1 MAQQTINIGSSAN
14 DGTGDPLRTAFDKI
28 NDNFTELYGSS
39 PFGKQVTISGNEV
52 FANASNADLILNG
65 NGTGGVIASA
75 IKISGTT
82 ISSDDSTQ
90 VQVNE
95 NLDVDGNITASG
107 NITATGNIFAKGNIN
122 LGDAAGDQT
131 KVVGVFEADNIQIDG
146 TTITTNT
153 TNGSVSITGNG
164 TGGVNIDNL
173 TFNDNSITSASN
185 ADINLTPGGTGGVV
199 AGGVRIKG
207 TSLSAD
213 DSSVININEGLVVD
227 GTGNFSGTLTTA
239 AISTTG
245 THTVT
250 GQLNADNL
258 RMDGNTISSTD
269 SNGNI
274 VLTPNGSGAVKING
288 ISIEGAGTDKG
299 HITTDDSTAVT
310 FGESVNVQGGI
321 TISGTTTTA
330 GVSTTGNTTISG
342 SLTAGSVNVGDLN
355 ISADGTITTDT
366 NGDVNIDPAGTGAI
380 NLTAATNVTGTAT
393 VTGQLNVDNLRM
405 DANTISATTGGIT
418 ISPATNQNLALGGLV
433 TATELQSTL
442 GEFTTLR
449 TDTLSTDTSN
459 GDLTIGTQGTGKIVL
474 DVDTISRTGDLE
486 LDVSGSIYLDADS
499 GTIFIQDGTAG
510 TFGQLIRAGS
520 NDLTIASGST
530 QALIFT
536 GANAAFQNNIS
547 VAGTL
552 NTHTIPGGTGT
563 LALTSTAQGAIPTA
577 GNTGTGSIGVGDTLQ
592 ALGTTNEINVDAAG
606 SALSFSLADNISGVT
621 SITVSGSLNTDGILI
636 VDNSISSDRSNDDLT
651 LDANGTGQIVFRA
664 PIQINEGIEEKFETV
679 TGASGVT
686 ALDCS
691 KGHIFYKTGCTGDIT
706 ANFTNLTL
714 SQEYATNLTVI
725 INQGGTPYE
734 ITAVQIGGAGQT
746 LNWQGGSAPTGNA
759 NGIDAFSFTI
769 LNDGGSYVVLGQMVD
784 FT

>member
-65 NGTGGVIASA
+65 NGTGGVVASA

-107 NITATGNIFAKGNIN
+107 DITATGNIFAKGNIN

-153 TNGSVSITGNG
+153 TNGSVTITGNG

-213 DSSVININEGLVVD
+213 DSTIININEGLVVD

-258 RMDGNTISSTD
+258 RMDGNVISSTD

-288 ISIEGAGTDKG
+288 ISIEGTGTDKG
-299 HITTDDSTAVT
+299 HITTDDSTAVS

-405 DANTISATTGGIT
+405 DANTISATSGGIT
-418 ISPATNQNLALGGLV
+418 ISPAANQNLALGGLV
-433 TATELQSTL
+433 TATELQATL

-449 TDTLSTDTSN
+449 ADKLEIDTSD
-459 GDLTIGTQGTGKIVL
+459 GDLTINTQGTGTIDFNTPTQTTIGSAGGASALPGQPTGYLKIK
-474 DVDTISRTGDLE
+474 I
-486 LDVSGSIYLDADS
+486 
-499 GTIFIQDGTAG
+499 
-510 TFGQLIRAGS
+510 
-520 NDLTIASGST
+520 
-530 QALIFT
+530 
-536 GANAAFQNNIS
+536 
-547 VAGTL
+547 AGTL
-552 NTHTIPGGTGT
+552 RVIPFY
-563 LALTSTAQGAIPTA
+563 
-577 GNTGTGSIGVGDTLQ
+577 DQ
-592 ALGTTNEINVDAAG
+592 A
-606 SALSFSLADNISGVT
+606 
-621 SITVSGSLNTDGILI
+621 
-636 VDNSISSDRSNDDLT
+636 
-651 LDANGTGQIVFRA
+651 
-664 PIQINEGIEEKFETV
+664 
-679 TGASGVT
+679 
-686 ALDCS
+686 
-691 KGHIFYKTGCTGDIT
+691 
-706 ANFTNLTL
+706 
-714 SQEYATNLTVI
+714 
-725 INQGGTPYE
+725 
-734 ITAVQIGGAGQT
+734 
-746 LNWQGGSAPTGNA
+746 
-759 NGIDAFSFTI
+759 
-769 LNDGGSYVVLGQMVD
+769 
-784 FT
+784 

>member
-65 NGTGGVIASA
+65 NGTGGVVASA
-75 IKISGTT
+75 IKIKGTT

-153 TNGSVSITGNG
+153 TNGSVTLTGNG

-185 ADINLTPGGTGGVV
+185 ADINLTPGGTGGIV
-199 AGGVRIKG
+199 ASGVRIKG

-213 DSSVININEGLVVD
+213 DSSIININEGLVVD

-239 AISTTG
+239 NIATTG

-250 GQLNADNL
+250 GQLDVDGVRLKDNEITATRTNDNL
-258 RMDGNTISSTD
+258 NISSAGT
-269 SNGNI
+269 
-274 VLTPNGSGAVKING
+274 GSVKING
-288 ISIEGAGTDKG
+288 ISIVGSGSDKG
-299 HITTDDSTAVT
+299 HITTDDSSAVT
-310 FGESVNVQGGI
+310 FGEAVAVQGGI

-330 GVSTTGNTTISG
+330 DVSTTGNTTISG

-355 ISADGTITTDT
+355 ITSDGTITTDT

-380 NLTAATNVTGTAT
+380 NLTASTNVTGTAT

-405 DANTISATTGGIT
+405 DGNTLSATSGGIT
-418 ISPATNQNLALGGLV
+418 ISPAANQSLALGGLV
-433 TATELQSTL
+433 SATEFQATL

-449 TDTLSTDTSN
+449 SDNLSTDTSN
-459 GDLTIGTQGTGKIVL
+459 ADLTIGTQGTGKIVL
-474 DVDTISRTGDLE
+474 DVDTMRRTGDFE
-486 LDVSGSIYLDADS
+486 LDVSGSIYLDADG
-499 GTIFIQDGTAG
+499 GTIFLQDGSTG
-510 TFGQLIRAGS
+510 FGQLLRSGS

-536 GANAAFQNNIS
+536 GANAAFQGNVTATGTVGTSQIAMEGNRIKTTAS
-547 VAGTL
+547 NADLQLETAGTGL
-552 NTHTIPGGTGT
+552 IDIETPTQMTVGAVGAATHLP
-563 LALTSTAQGAIPTA
+563 LDSA
-577 GNTGTGSIGVGDTLQ
+577 
-592 ALGTTNEINVDAAG
+592 NEIRPVG
-606 SALSFSLADNISGVT
+606 YLRIKISGTEYV
-621 SITVSGSLNTDGILI
+621 IPYFN
-636 VDNSISSDRSNDDLT
+636 
-651 LDANGTGQIVFRA
+651 
-664 PIQINEGIEEKFETV
+664 
-679 TGASGVT
+679 AS
-686 ALDCS
+686 
-691 KGHIFYKTGCTGDIT
+691 
-706 ANFTNLTL
+706 
-714 SQEYATNLTVI
+714 
-725 INQGGTPYE
+725 
-734 ITAVQIGGAGQT
+734 
-746 LNWQGGSAPTGNA
+746 
-759 NGIDAFSFTI
+759 
-769 LNDGGSYVVLGQMVD
+769 
-784 FT
+784 

>member
-530 QALIFT
+530 QALIFS
-536 GANAAFQNNIS
+536 GANAAFQGNLS
-547 VAGTL
+547 VAGSSTL
-552 NTHTIPGGTGT
+552 
-563 LALTSTAQGAIPTA
+563 
-577 GNTGTGSIGVGDTLQ
+577 D
-592 ALGTTNEINVDAAG
+592 
-606 SALSFSLADNISGVT
+606 GVT
-621 SITVSGSLNTDGILI
+621 ITDNTVSTNA
-636 VDNSISSDRSNDDLT
+636 SNADLQ
-651 LDANGTGQIVFRA
+651 LGANGTGVIDVLTATQT
-664 PIQINEGIEEKFETV
+664 TV
-679 TGASGVT
+679 GSAGGAS
-686 ALDCS
+686 ALP
-691 KGHIFYKTGCTGDIT
+691 GQPTGYIK
-706 ANFTNLTL
+706 
-714 SQEYATNLTVI
+714 I
-725 INQGGTPYE
+725 KIGGTLRVIPFYDQ
-734 ITAVQIGGAGQT
+734 A
-746 LNWQGGSAPTGNA
+746 
-759 NGIDAFSFTI
+759 
-769 LNDGGSYVVLGQMVD
+769 
-784 FT
+784 

>member
-1 MAQQTINIGSSAN
+1 MAQQSINIGSSAN

-28 NDNFTELYGSS
+28 NDNFSELYGSS
-39 PFGKQVTISGNEV
+39 PFGKQVTISGNEI
-52 FANASNADLILNG
+52 FANATNADLVLSG
-65 NGTGGVIASA
+65 SGTGGVVASA
-75 IKISGTT
+75 IRINGTT

-107 NITATGNIFAKGNIN
+107 NITAIGNIFAKGNIN

-153 TNGSVSITGNG
+153 TNGSVTITGNG

-173 TFNDNSITSASN
+173 IFNDNSITSASN

-213 DSSVININEGLVVD
+213 DSTIININEGLVVD

-258 RMDGNTISSTD
+258 RMDGNVISSTD

-288 ISIEGAGTDKG
+288 ISIEGTGADKG

-321 TISGTTTTA
+321 IISGTTTTA

-405 DANTISATTGGIT
+405 DANTISATSGGIT
-418 ISPATNQNLALGGLV
+418 ISPAANQNLALGGLV

-449 TDTLSTDTSN
+449 TDSLSTDTSN

-474 DVDTISRTGDLE
+474 SADTSMTGAFIGSRQTISG
-486 LDVSGSIYLDADS
+486 
-499 GTIFIQDGTAG
+499 AG
-510 TFGQLIRAGS
+510 AI
-520 NDLTIASGST
+520 NLTTLYTEIT
-530 QALIFT
+530 TT
-536 GANAAFQNNIS
+536 GAQAF
-547 VAGTL
+547 
-552 NTHTIPGGTGT
+552 T
-563 LALTSTAQGAIPTA
+563 LANGVIGQMKIIVMVVDGGDATITPT
-577 GNTGTGSIGVGDTLQ
+577 T
-592 ALGTTNEINVDAAG
+592 
-606 SALSFSLADNISGVT
+606 F
-621 SITVSGSLNTDGILI
+621 
-636 VDNSISSDRSNDDLT
+636 
-651 LDANGTGQIVFRA
+651 ANGTSVVMDA
-664 PIQINEGIEEKFETV
+664 VHDSV
-679 TGASGVT
+679 TLIYGASGWQVIASRNVT
-686 ALDCS
+686 IS
-691 KGHIFYKTGCTGDIT
+691 
-706 ANFTNLTL
+706 
-714 SQEYATNLTVI
+714 
-725 INQGGTPYE
+725 
-734 ITAVQIGGAGQT
+734 
-746 LNWQGGSAPTGNA
+746 
-759 NGIDAFSFTI
+759 
-769 LNDGGSYVVLGQMVD
+769 
-784 FT
+784 

>member
-65 NGTGGVIASA
+65 NGTGGVVASA
-75 IKISGTT
+75 IKIKGTT

-153 TNGSVSITGNG
+153 TNGSVTLTGNG

-199 AGGVRIKG
+199 ASGVRIKG

-213 DSSVININEGLVVD
+213 DSSIININEGLVVD

-239 AISTTG
+239 NIATTG

-250 GQLNADNL
+250 GQLDVDGVRLKDNEITATRTNDNL
-258 RMDGNTISSTD
+258 NISSAGT
-269 SNGNI
+269 
-274 VLTPNGSGAVKING
+274 GSVKING
-288 ISIEGAGTDKG
+288 ISIVGSGSDKG
-299 HITTDDSTAVT
+299 HITTDDSSAVT
-310 FGESVNVQGGI
+310 FGEAVAVQGGI

-330 GVSTTGNTTISG
+330 DVSTTGNTTISG

-355 ISADGTITTDT
+355 ITSDGTITTDT

-405 DANTISATTGGIT
+405 DGNTLSATSGGIT
-418 ISPATNQNLALGGLV
+418 ISPAANQSLALGGLV
-433 TATELQSTL
+433 SATEFQATL

-449 TDTLSTDTSN
+449 SDNLSTDTSN
-459 GDLTIGTQGTGKIVL
+459 ADLTIGTQGTGKIVL
-474 DVDTISRTGDLE
+474 DVDTMRRTGDFE
-486 LDVSGSIYLDADS
+486 LDVSGSIYLDADG
-499 GTIFIQDGTAG
+499 GTIFLQDGSAG
-510 TFGQLIRAGS
+510 FGQLLRSGS

-536 GANAAFQNNIS
+536 GANAAFQGNVTATGTVGTSQIAMEGNRIKTTAS
-547 VAGTL
+547 NADLQLETAGTGL
-552 NTHTIPGGTGT
+552 IDIETPTQMTVGAVGAATHLP
-563 LALTSTAQGAIPTA
+563 LDSA
-577 GNTGTGSIGVGDTLQ
+577 
-592 ALGTTNEINVDAAG
+592 NEIRPVG
-606 SALSFSLADNISGVT
+606 YLRIKISGTEYV
-621 SITVSGSLNTDGILI
+621 IPYFN
-636 VDNSISSDRSNDDLT
+636 
-651 LDANGTGQIVFRA
+651 
-664 PIQINEGIEEKFETV
+664 
-679 TGASGVT
+679 AS
-686 ALDCS
+686 
-691 KGHIFYKTGCTGDIT
+691 
-706 ANFTNLTL
+706 
-714 SQEYATNLTVI
+714 
-725 INQGGTPYE
+725 
-734 ITAVQIGGAGQT
+734 
-746 LNWQGGSAPTGNA
+746 
-759 NGIDAFSFTI
+759 
-769 LNDGGSYVVLGQMVD
+769 
-784 FT
+784 